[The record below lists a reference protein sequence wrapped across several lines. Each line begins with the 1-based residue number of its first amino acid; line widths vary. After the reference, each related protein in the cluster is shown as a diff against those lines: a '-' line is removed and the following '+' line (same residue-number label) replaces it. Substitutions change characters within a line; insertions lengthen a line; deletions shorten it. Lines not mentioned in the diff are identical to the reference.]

1 MGMCVFKVLIVYC
14 TSLHFR
20 TIVSQVPASPIFS
33 LQINPSPDLIAL
45 VENPIMMIFD
55 VVRQKYLH
63 IYILRIHTYMHTYIY
78 IYIYIYIY

>member
-1 MGMCVFKVLIVYC
+1 MGMCVFKVFIVYC

-33 LQINPSPDLIAL
+33 LQINPAPDLIAL

-55 VVRQKYLH
+55 VVRQNYLH
-63 IYILRIHTYMHTYIY
+63 MYILHIHT
-78 IYIYIYIY
+78 